1 MVLVGSACQ
10 LHLELREPFKLLRI
24 RLLVNHRLSRLAFL
38 CGCLNGSRAGIVTLL
53 DGAFVDSSHA
63 YKGWGYVTFSH

>member
-10 LHLELREPFKLLRI
+10 LHLELREPLKLLRI
-24 RLLVNHRLSRLAFL
+24 RLLVNHRLSRPAFL
-38 CGCLNGSRAGIVTLL
+38 CGCLNGGRAGIVTLL

-63 YKGWGYVTFSH
+63 YTRVGDT